1 MVVAE
6 VMEVAT
12 VLLALLQQEQKLI
25 GVGIAA
31 GTAVIGPGAGMGYL
45 IGQTIASIHRQ
56 PEAFEQT
63 RTLMFLGIGLV
74 EAFALYGIVFAL
86 LIAFVLQERAT
97 FSPLR
102 RRFRDPVVLPGQKL
116 HERVMPVLVY
126 GCRFSSK
133 IQDWRKLWRIE
144 PAARTRRVR

>member
-1 MVVAE
+1 MLVAE
-6 VMEVAT
+6 LVEVMSV
-12 VLLALLQQEQKLI
+12 VLALFQQEQKLI

-86 LIAFVLQERAT
+86 LIAFVL
-97 FSPLR
+97 
-102 RRFRDPVVLPGQKL
+102 
-116 HERVMPVLVY
+116 
-126 GCRFSSK
+126 
-133 IQDWRKLWRIE
+133 
-144 PAARTRRVR
+144 

>member
-1 MVVAE
+1 MD
-6 VMEVAT
+6 T
-12 VLLALLQQEQKLI
+12 LVLLQPALALLQGSSDQTYLI

-86 LIAFVLQERAT
+86 LIAFVL
-97 FSPLR
+97 
-102 RRFRDPVVLPGQKL
+102 G
-116 HERVMPVLVY
+116 
-126 GCRFSSK
+126 G
-133 IQDWRKLWRIE
+133 
-144 PAARTRRVR
+144 